1 MGIAVQNVNSILSF
15 ICLQIVI
22 YIIATLCFETFTL
35 PQDFKFKAQL
45 PLVTSCLTTQQKLT
59 RNIGLCNLPNIA
71 LCEN

>member
-35 PQDFKFKAQL
+35 PQDFKFKA
-45 PLVTSCLTTQQKLT
+45 
-59 RNIGLCNLPNIA
+59 
-71 LCEN
+71 